1 MTRKNRQRVARL
13 ATALIL
19 FAILPLYVMR
29 LVGEGIVWLM
39 DWCVERRR
47 WSECIVSS
55 AARIVLWVKQ

>member
-1 MTRKNRQRVARL
+1 MTRKNRRRL
-13 ATALIL
+13 ALLVVPFIL
-19 FAILPLYVMR
+19 APILVLWSVR